1 MSNAPST
8 PPEQV
13 DQRGTIP
20 SHEFVQIAASVF
32 ERVSIGAM
40 ITDAEG
46 RIVSVNNAFSAFT
59 GYSAGEVIG
68 KKPSLLQSGRQDARF
83 YAEMWQTLRQR
94 GHWSGIVWNRKK
106 NGAHYAELLNISS
119 IYSEDGHVTHYIGT
133 FSDITYTQEY
143 AAHLEHL
150 AHYDSLT
157 DLPNRVLLADRLQ
170 QAMTRVRRQSQRLA
184 VGYLDLDN
192 FKPINDLYGHLTG
205 DEVLISVA
213 RRLSSC
219 LRDSD
224 TLARIGGD
232 EFAIL
237 LCDLGEDG
245 AHEATFRRL
254 LQALEPPFHVSGQTL
269 TVQACIGATLYPAD
283 FVSAETLLH
292 HADIAM
298 YAAKHQGGNGFRM
311 YQQDMQKP
319 TVN

>member
-119 IYSEDGHVTHYIGT
+119 IYSED
-133 FSDITYTQEY
+133 
-143 AAHLEHL
+143 
-150 AHYDSLT
+150 
-157 DLPNRVLLADRLQ
+157 
-170 QAMTRVRRQSQRLA
+170 
-184 VGYLDLDN
+184 
-192 FKPINDLYGHLTG
+192 
-205 DEVLISVA
+205 
-213 RRLSSC
+213 
-219 LRDSD
+219 
-224 TLARIGGD
+224 
-232 EFAIL
+232 
-237 LCDLGEDG
+237 
-245 AHEATFRRL
+245 
-254 LQALEPPFHVSGQTL
+254 
-269 TVQACIGATLYPAD
+269 
-283 FVSAETLLH
+283 
-292 HADIAM
+292 
-298 YAAKHQGGNGFRM
+298 
-311 YQQDMQKP
+311 
-319 TVN
+319 